1 MRLRGARPRV
11 AERAEPGLAVG
22 DRGKGIEEI
31 PRRAVEPRH
40 YQHVAGVELV
50 KRLAQLA
57 RSVLAPLAVSRN
69 TFLHPA
75 LVSWRTC
82 ASTL

>member
-1 MRLRGARPRV
+1 MSSEPSG
-11 AERAEPGLAVG
+11 RAY
-22 DRGKGIEEI
+22 
-31 PRRAVEPRH
+31 H
-40 YQHVAGVELV
+40 HQHVAGVELV
-50 KRLAQLA
+50 ERIASWL

-82 ASTL
+82 AASTL